1 MNYISVNFKIN
12 NQTDLY
18 REIIIAELGEAGYE
32 GFRETDEGL
41 EAYINKSDYDE
52 NILKSLSIYDYC
64 RREDLSYTIVEI
76 KEKNWNAV
84 WEQNFEPIII
94 NDQCIIKAP
103 FHQVNQSYPFEIIIE
118 PKMSF
123 GTGHHETTYLM
134 IEIILEEN
142 LKGKKVLDMGC
153 GTGVLGILASMK
165 GAYKVTAIDIDEW
178 AYNNAI
184 ENAERNRIKN
194 INILKGDSSLLG
206 SENYDTIFAN
216 INRNILLKDMETY
229 VRVLVLGGKLIIS
242 GILPA
247 DEQLMNKIGEK
258 YNLKY
263 RKTRLKNNWIAMEF
277 RQKSS
282 NFKDQQSS

>member
-41 EAYINKSDYDE
+41 DAYINTADFDE
-52 NILKSLSIYDYC
+52 NILKTLSPYNYC
-64 RREDLSYTIVEI
+64 QPGDLSYTVVEI

-94 NDQCIIKAP
+94 NNQCIIKAP
-103 FHQVNQSYPFEIIIE
+103 FHKINQSYPYEIIIE

-142 LKGKKVLDMGC
+142 LKGKNILDMGC

-165 GAYKVTAIDIDEW
+165 GAEKVTAIDIDEW

-194 INILKGDSSLLG
+194 IDILKGDSSLLG
-206 SENYDTIFAN
+206 SEIYDTIFAN

-229 VRVLVLGGKLIIS
+229 VRVLVPGGKLIIS
-242 GILPA
+242 GIMPD
-247 DEQLMNKIGEK
+247 DEQLMKKTGEK

-263 RKTRLKNNWIAMEF
+263 NSTRLKNNWIAMEF
-277 RQKSS
+277 LSNSS
-282 NFKDQQSS
+282 NFKDH